1 MANLLLAN
9 KCVVPS
15 ESTLTAERGPRYQGL
30 LLELSEK
37 QIELSGETT
46 PSRNH
51 EGSMLTVLNL
61 SLVTFL
67 VLLGLSM
74 VAPILPTYAESF
86 QVSYTLVGFVV
97 SSFAVTRMFLDM
109 PAGILSRRYDKKK
122 IMILGLALIS
132 TSSVLAGLAPN
143 YITLVIARMIE
154 GAGSAL
160 YVTTATVFLA
170 QISGEKKRGQWMS
183 LYMGMLLLG
192 SIFGPTFGGII
203 ADIYDIR
210 APFYAYAM
218 ITGLAMI
225 PTFALPQLTN
235 SGNTTSSLSGRQIIG
250 DMKEVLSNPSFLLVT
265 FAVFTTFF
273 LRTGVRTTLVPLFA
287 ANNLG
292 LDSTAIGLVLTI
304 GGITTA
310 LTITPMGSLSDRIG
324 RKIPLALCLVLSAI
338 ATLLIPFSTDL
349 STLSIAVAI
358 YGAVIG
364 FSGPSAAYV
373 TDLSPPDKLEI
384 SMGLYRMI
392 SDFGFVV
399 GPLLLGFLADL
410 TSTPVVGASH
420 SGLIGMFP
428 FLVASIILVV
438 AFFVLLKADDPVMD
452 RIHSTHSEV
461 IDSQP

>member
-1 MANLLLAN
+1 
-9 KCVVPS
+9 
-15 ESTLTAERGPRYQGL
+15 
-30 LLELSEK
+30 LSEK
-37 QIELSGETT
+37 QLEPIEGDLQNS
-46 PSRNH
+46 NH
-51 EGSMLTVLNL
+51 EGNLLTVLNL

-97 SSFAVTRMFLDM
+97 SSFAVTRMVLDM
-109 PAGILSRRYDKKK
+109 PAGLLSRRFDKKK
-122 IMILGLALIS
+122 IMISGLVLIS
-132 TSSVLAGLAPN
+132 SSSILAGFAPT
-143 YITLVIARMIE
+143 YGILVIARMIE
-154 GAGSAL
+154 GAGSAF

-170 QISGEKKRGQWMS
+170 QISGEEKRGQWMS

-192 SIFGPTFGGII
+192 AIFGPTFGGII
-203 ADIYDIR
+203 ADTYDIR
-210 APFYAYAM
+210 APFFAYAI
-218 ITGLAMI
+218 ITGLGVF
-225 PTFALPQLTN
+225 PTITLPKLAN
-235 SGNTTSSLSGRQIIG
+235 SANASSSLKRGEILS
-250 DMKEVLSNPSFLLVT
+250 DMREVLSNPSFLLVT

-292 LDSTAIGLVLTI
+292 LDSGAIGLVLTV

-310 LTITPMGSLSDRIG
+310 ITITPMGSISDRIG
-324 RKIPLALCLVLSAI
+324 RKIPLALCLVLTAVI
-338 ATLLIPFSTDL
+338 TLVIPFSTDL
-349 STLSIAVAI
+349 LTLSIALAI

-373 TDLSPPDKLEI
+373 TDVSPQDKLEI

-399 GPLLLGFLADL
+399 GPLLLGFIADL
-410 TSTPVVGASH
+410 TATPVVGESH

-428 FLVASIILVV
+428 FLIASIILII
-438 AFFVLLKADDPVMD
+438 AFFVLLRASDPARERRQNAVPKGYTQF
-452 RIHSTHSEV
+452 I
-461 IDSQP
+461 

>member
-1 MANLLLAN
+1 M
-9 KCVVPS
+9 
-15 ESTLTAERGPRYQGL
+15 
-30 LLELSEK
+30 SEK
-37 QIELSGETT
+37 QLEPIEGDLQNS
-46 PSRNH
+46 NH
-51 EGSMLTVLNL
+51 EGNLLTVLNL

-97 SSFAVTRMFLDM
+97 SSFAVTRMVLDM
-109 PAGILSRRYDKKK
+109 PAGLLSRRFDKKK
-122 IMILGLALIS
+122 IMISGLVLIS
-132 TSSVLAGLAPN
+132 SSSILAGFAPT
-143 YITLVIARMIE
+143 YGILVIARMIE
-154 GAGSAL
+154 GAGSAF

-170 QISGEKKRGQWMS
+170 QISGEEKRGQWMS

-192 SIFGPTFGGII
+192 AIFGPTFGGII
-203 ADIYDIR
+203 ADTYDIR
-210 APFYAYAM
+210 APFFAYAI
-218 ITGLAMI
+218 ITGLGVF
-225 PTFALPQLTN
+225 PTITLPKLAN
-235 SGNTTSSLSGRQIIG
+235 SANASSSLKRGEILS
-250 DMKEVLSNPSFLLVT
+250 DMREVLSNPSFLLVT

-292 LDSTAIGLVLTI
+292 LDSGAIGLVLTV

-310 LTITPMGSLSDRIG
+310 ITITPMGSISDRIG
-324 RKIPLALCLVLSAI
+324 RKIPLALCLVLTAVI
-338 ATLLIPFSTDL
+338 TLVIPFSTDL
-349 STLSIAVAI
+349 LTLSIALAI

-373 TDLSPPDKLEI
+373 TDVSPQDKLEI

-399 GPLLLGFLADL
+399 GPLLLGFIADL
-410 TSTPVVGASH
+410 TATPVVGESH

-428 FLVASIILVV
+428 FLIASIILII
-438 AFFVLLKADDPVMD
+438 AFFVLLRASDPARERRQNAVPKGYTQF
-452 RIHSTHSEV
+452 I
-461 IDSQP
+461 